1 MSSQTK
7 SRSTWLLVA
16 GIYNLLWGAWVV
28 LMPHAMFDWTGMPR
42 LNRPEIW
49 QCVGMI
55 VGVYGIGYL
64 IASRDPVRH
73 WPIVLVGL
81 LGKIFGPIGF
91 AKALY
96 DGTFPPMFGLNILT
110 NDLIWWIPFSMLL
123 WKALS
128 EHMKTGDD
136 SVLPL
141 DTTLKTTQTQHGAD
155 LATLSESGPLL
166 LVALR
171 HSGCCFCRETLARLR
186 DVKPNIPREM
196 SVVIV
201 TMSSAS
207 KNATLASEFGLDDVH
222 WVSDPDRRLYR
233 ALELRRGG
241 FLQLFGFTVMLRGI
255 KSALG
260 GFAVGPLDGDGFQ
273 MPGAFVVHR
282 SRIVRAFRAQAASDS
297 PDLESLACEV
307 PS

>member
-1 MSSQTK
+1 MSSPSK
-7 SRSTWLLVA
+7 MSSKWLLAA
-16 GIYNLLWGAWVV
+16 GVYNLLWGAWVV

-64 IASRDPVRH
+64 IAARDPVRH

-81 LGKIFGPIGF
+81 LGKILGPIGF

-110 NDLIWWIPFSMLL
+110 NDLIWWIPFAMLL
-123 WKALS
+123 WNAAS
-128 EHMKTGDD
+128 EHTKTSDDTPQELESSLKSSHTQRGD
-136 SVLPL
+136 
-141 DTTLKTTQTQHGAD
+141 D
-155 LATLSESGPLL
+155 LATLSESGSLL
-166 LVALR
+166 VVALR

-186 DVKPNIPREM
+186 DVKSRVPRDM
-196 SVVIV
+196 SVVVV
-201 TMSSAS
+201 TMSSPS
-207 KNATLASEFGLDDVH
+207 KNASLAAEFGLEDVH
-222 WVSDPDRRLYR
+222 WVSDPQRRLYR

-241 FLQLFGFTVMLRGI
+241 FSQLFGLMVILKGLR
-255 KSALG
+255 SALG
-260 GFAVGPLDGDGFQ
+260 GFKVGPLDGDGFQ

-282 SRIVRAFRAQAASDS
+282 SRIVRAFRAKAASDS
-297 PDLESLACEV
+297 PDFDSLACEV
-307 PS
+307 RS